1 VILLDEHSNNNV
13 QEGLNEIESSRAEL
27 RQEIGEGEAEEE
39 LETVEEQVV
48 ETTDRLD
55 VLINLLIKKNLI
67 TEDELEAEYEAWLK
81 DKGEGDEED

>member
-1 VILLDEHSNNNV
+1 MDEHSNNNV